1 MNNGFINKIMK
12 TIKEHI
18 LDETRS
24 SHYTI
29 AALGK
34 YGSTRYGVRIEK
46 AKIRIVPERR
56 AHV

>member
-1 MNNGFINKIMK
+1 MK